1 MEQTPY
7 GQRPYLGSAFDAA
20 RFADNPDP
28 RCPCV
33 LVLDRSGS
41 MSGDRIAELNAGLR
55 QFRDELVGDELAARR
70 VELAVVPFGPVTRGS
85 TFHSPYDFNPQPLS
99 ANGDTPTG
107 EAVEYAI
114 ELVAAQKAVYKQHG
128 VMYYRPWIILMTD
141 GMPTDDWKT
150 AAKLVREGEDAKAF
164 SFFAIGVKDADLHV
178 LRSLSVR
185 EPLRLRGLAFR
196 DFFQWLSASLSGVS
210 KSQVGTAV
218 ALPSPSGWSS
228 V

>member
-7 GQRPYLGSAFDAA
+7 QQTQRLGSAFNAA

-41 MSGDRIAELNAGLR
+41 MSGERINELNGGLQ
-55 QFRDELVGDELAARR
+55 QFRTELLSDDLAARR
-70 VELAVVPFGPVTRGS
+70 VELAVVPFGPVGRGS
-85 TFHSPYDFNPQPLS
+85 DFHSPYDFNPQPLR
-99 ANGDTPTG
+99 ADGDTPTG

-114 ELVAAQKAVYKQHG
+114 ELIADQKERYKSHG
-128 VMYYRPWIILMTD
+128 VMYYRPWIILITD
-141 GMPTDDWKT
+141 GMPTDDWKR
-150 AAKLVREGEDAKAF
+150 AARLVHDGEAAKAF
-164 SFFAIGVKDADLHV
+164 SFFAIGVKDADMHV
-178 LRSLSVR
+178 LRQISVR
-185 EPLRLRGLAFR
+185 DPLPLRGLAFR
-196 DFFQWLSASLSGVS
+196 EFFLWLSSSLSSVS
-210 KSQVGTAV
+210 KSQVGTSV

>member
-7 GQRPYLGSAFDAA
+7 QQTPYLGSAFDAA

-41 MSGDRIAELNAGLR
+41 MSGERINELNAGLR
-55 QFRDELVGDELAARR
+55 QFRDELISDDLAARR
-70 VELAVVPFGPVTRGS
+70 VELAVVPFGPVRRGS
-85 TFHSPYDFNPQPLS
+85 SFHSPYDFNPQPLS
-99 ANGDTPTG
+99 ADGDTPTG
-107 EAVEYAI
+107 EAIEYAI
-114 ELVAAQKAVYKQHG
+114 DLVADQKAVYKQHG
-128 VMYYRPWIILMTD
+128 IMYYRPWIILMTD
-141 GMPTDDWKT
+141 GMPTDEWQR
-150 AAKLVREGEDAKAF
+150 AAKLIRDGESARAF
-164 SFFAIGVKDADLHV
+164 SFFAIGVKDADMNV
-178 LRSLSVR
+178 LRALSVR
-185 EPLRLRGLAFR
+185 DPLRLRGLAFR
-196 DFFQWLSASLSGVS
+196 EFFVWLSSSLSSVS

>member
-7 GQRPYLGSAFDAA
+7 QQTRYLGSAFDAA

-41 MSGDRIAELNAGLR
+41 MTGDRIDELNAGLR
-55 QFRDELVGDELAARR
+55 QFRDELLADDLAARR
-70 VELAVVPFGPVTRGS
+70 VELAVVPFGPVSRGS
-85 TFHSPYDFNPQPLS
+85 QFHSPYDFNPQPLS

-114 ELVAAQKAVYKQHG
+114 ELVAQQKNVYKQHG

-141 GMPTDDWKT
+141 GQPTDDWRK
-150 AAKLVREGEDAKAF
+150 AARLVHEGENAKAF
-164 SFFAIGVKDADLHV
+164 SFFAIGVKDADVHV
-178 LRSLSVR
+178 LQQISAR

-196 DFFQWLSASLSGVS
+196 EFFMWLSASLSGVS
-210 KSQVGTAV
+210 KSQVGTSV